1 MKNLLKI
8 TMLVFAF
15 AFILIGFDTA
25 NAQYRQNRRE
35 ARREFR
41 EDRRDA
47 RRDFRRRVRNG
58 NYRKAVRE
66 YREDIRD
73 ARRERRQTRRGYFTN
88 RRYYTDRGLMGSG
101 TRYYYYNGRLVRRW

>member
-1 MKNLLKI
+1 MRNLLKI
-8 TMLVFAF
+8 TMLAVAF
-15 AFILIGFDTA
+15 AFIFIGANTA
-25 NAQYRQNRRE
+25 NAQWRDNRRE
-35 ARREFR
+35 ARREYR
-41 EDRRDA
+41 DDRRDA

-66 YREDIRD
+66 YREDMGD

-88 RRYYTDRGLMGSG
+88 RRYYTNRGLMGNG